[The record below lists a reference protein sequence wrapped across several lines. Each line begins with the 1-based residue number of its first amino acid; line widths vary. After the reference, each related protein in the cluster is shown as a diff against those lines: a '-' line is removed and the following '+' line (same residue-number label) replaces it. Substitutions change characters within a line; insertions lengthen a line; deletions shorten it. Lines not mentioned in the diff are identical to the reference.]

1 MKTILNASRYLVIV
15 GVIGALAAA
24 ITLFIYG
31 GMLTFQQISDAI
43 QSGYI
48 SAKGGKT
55 LMLGFI
61 EIADIFLLGTV
72 MYIVALGLYELFI
85 DDNIALPDWLSI
97 HTIDDLKDKLLG
109 VIVVV
114 MGVVFLGHVIKWQ
127 GDEGILFYGIGIG
140 SVIAALT
147 FFSGLKKKKG

>member
-1 MKTILNASRYLVIV
+1 MKTILKASRYLVIV
-15 GVIGALAAA
+15 GVTGALAAA

-31 GMLTFQQISDAI
+31 GLLTFQQISDILQA
-43 QSGYI
+43 GYI
-48 SAKGGKT
+48 SAKGGKS
-55 LMLGFI
+55 LMLSFI
-61 EIADIFLLGTV
+61 EIADIYLLGTV
-72 MYIVALGLYELFI
+72 MYIIALGLYELFI

-97 HTIDDLKDKLLG
+97 HTLDDLKDKLLG

-127 GDEGILFYGIGIG
+127 GEEGILYYGIGIG
-140 SVIAALT
+140 SVIAGLT